1 LAGRGFTTVGVGYTL
16 APKATYPT
24 PVLELAT
31 ALEHVLARADR
42 YGIDPERIVL
52 AGDSAGAHIAGQLGF
67 AIVDGSYA
75 AVAGLPRPISADRLR
90 ALILTSGVFDL
101 RLGSDVRGLPGWIV
115 RTILWAYS
123 GVRTALTDERFS
135 HASLVDHV
143 PNGLPPVYLTAG

>member
-1 LAGRGFTTVGVGYTL
+1 
-16 APKATYPT
+16 
-24 PVLELAT
+24 
-31 ALEHVLARADR
+31 
-42 YGIDPERIVL
+42 
-52 AGDSAGAHIAGQLGF
+52 GQLGF

-143 PNGLPPVYLTAG
+143 PNGLPPVYLTAGNEDPLRPHTTRFARALHDAGVDVVDDTVETDHEPRLPHDYQMDLRNERAGQ